1 METLQTSS
9 PSQSDRQWAAG
20 AHVVALIAA
29 LVTSWIAGVAGALGA
44 LAVWMLV
51 RDRSAFAAEH
61 AKEAVNFNLSMFIY
75 MCIAFVI
82 ALVLVGVTIITLG
95 IGALLTIPA
104 GILLLLAVCGI
115 AILWLVCS
123 LIAVFKAYDGQ
134 VYRYPLTMRLFR

>member
-1 METLQTSS
+1 METLQTTSHS
-9 PSQSDRQWAAG
+9 LSDRQWAAG
-20 AHVVALIAA
+20 AHVAALAAA

-51 RDRSAFAAEH
+51 RDRSSFAADH

-75 MCIAFVI
+75 MCIAVVLGF
-82 ALVLVGVTIITLG
+82 LLVGVTVVTLG
-95 IGALLTIPA
+95 IGALLTVPA
-104 GILLLLAVCGI
+104 GFVLLLAVCGL

-134 VYRYPLTMRLFR
+134 AYRYPLTIRLFR